1 MSGVRTETVEAGDEG
16 QRLDRWLKRQF
27 PRLPQSRIER
37 ICRRGEV
44 RVDGA
49 RAKPRTIL
57 SEGQRVR
64 IPPIAAGDAPAPRK
78 AAAGPA
84 DAELLRSSVIYRD
97 EDLIALNK
105 PPGMATQGGTGQTR
119 HVDLASAALCG
130 PGEAKPRLVHR
141 LDKDTS
147 GVLLLARSAKAARLL
162 GAMFKARTT
171 RKLYWALVSG
181 VPASRSGVIRLPL
194 SRRRSGAGPK
204 MGPAAGSGPDA
215 AADAKPAET
224 RYAVL
229 AELGKQA
236 ALLALKPVTGR
247 THQIRAHMAHAGH
260 PVIGDGT
267 YGPRLADEESPGPV
281 DLVRSG
287 RGLHLHARSL
297 GFRHPR
303 SGKPV
308 NLVAPLPC
316 HMRELFSAMEWSE
329 DQFDSES
336 AAHPLLAADGES

>member
-37 ICRRGEV
+37 SCRKGEI

-57 SEGQRVR
+57 AEGQKVR
-64 IPPIAAGDAPAPRK
+64 LPPIAAGDAPAPRK
-78 AAAGPA
+78 RTADPA
-84 DAELLRSSVIYRD
+84 DAELLKSSVLYRD
-97 EDLIALNK
+97 DDLIALNK

-119 HVDLASAALCG
+119 HIDLAAEALCG

-147 GVLLLARSAKAARLL
+147 GVLVLARTANAARLL
-162 GAMFKARTT
+162 GAMFRE
-171 RKLYWALVSG
+171 RSPQKLYWALVSG
-181 VPASRSGVIRLPL
+181 VPTPRSGVIRLPL

-204 MGPAAGSGPDA
+204 MAPASGSNPD
-215 AADAKPAET
+215 ADAKPAET

-236 ALLALKPVTGR
+236 SLVALKPVTGR
-247 THQIRAHMAHAGH
+247 THQLRAHMAHAGH
-260 PVIGDGT
+260 PVIGDRT
-267 YGPRLADEESPGPV
+267 YGPRHESAESSDSV

-303 SGKPV
+303 SGRHLK
-308 NLVAPLPC
+308 LVAPLPR
-316 HMRELFSAMEWSE
+316 HMRDLFSAMEWSE
-329 DQFDSES
+329 DQFDTAS
-336 AAHPLLAADGES
+336 AAYPLLAADQAG

>member
-1 MSGVRTETVEAGDEG
+1 MSGVRTETVAAGDDG
-16 QRLDRWLKRQF
+16 RRLDRWLKRQF

-37 ICRRGEV
+37 ICRKGEI

-57 SEGQRVR
+57 SEGQKVR
-64 IPPIAAGDAPAPRK
+64 IPPIAAGDAPAPRLE
-78 AAAGPA
+78 AADQA
-84 DAELLRSSVIYRD
+84 DAELLRSSVLYRD

-119 HVDLASAALCG
+119 HVDQASAALCG

-147 GVLLLARSAKAARLL
+147 GVLVLARSAKAARLL
-162 GAMFKARTT
+162 GAMFKERATQ
-171 RKLYWALVSG
+171 KLYWALVSG
-181 VPASRSGVIRLPL
+181 VPAARSGVIRLPL
-194 SRRRSGAGPK
+194 SRRRAGAGPK
-204 MGPAAGSGPDA
+204 MGPAGSGSDA
-215 AADAKPAET
+215 VPEAKPAET

-236 ALLALKPVTGR
+236 SLVALKPVTGR

-260 PVIGDGT
+260 PVIGDRA
-267 YGPRLADEESPGPV
+267 YGSRRADAEGSGPV
-281 DLVRSG
+281 DLIRANS
-287 RGLHLHARSL
+287 GLHLHARSL

-303 SGKPV
+303 SGRLL
-308 NLVAPLPC
+308 NLVAPLPR
-316 HMRELFSAMEWSE
+316 HMRDLFSAMEWSE

-336 AAHPLLAADGES
+336 AAHPLLAADEDG